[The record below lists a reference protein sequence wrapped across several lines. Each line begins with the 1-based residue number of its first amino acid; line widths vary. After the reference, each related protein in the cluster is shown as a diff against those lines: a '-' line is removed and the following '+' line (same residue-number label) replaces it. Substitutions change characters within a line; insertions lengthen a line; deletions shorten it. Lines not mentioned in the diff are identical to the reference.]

1 MIPPSLKLRGASHA
15 TRVIVVASTVLAAF
29 AEAYLATAYW
39 PRQTIWLTTAS
50 LVVMAVIGSRV
61 RSVALPAVL
70 SMPYLMPA
78 LLLVWRGDENS
89 SLDFFWMMPLLGLVL
104 SGPGALRWSLPAR
117 WQWPLVTWAAI
128 VAISWPIVFLRETD
142 FALWVMPLSVSNTSV
157 GRSPWE
163 VNQNVTYFA
172 VAHTLGILWVD
183 ALCRWYARDRE
194 RFIREVIYPL
204 AATAA
209 IGSLVAIYQGF
220 VDLSFLNRGFW
231 TYMLRAAGTHGDPNK
246 LGAVAAFWALGTV
259 VLARRFPSPWSALVS
274 TLSIVVGV
282 GAVWISGSRT
292 GLAAI
297 AVGLTL
303 SAYSAIRASRLD
315 ARRLATV
322 SIGVL
327 VVAVGVA
334 VALQN
339 ASTHTIVQRG
349 TLGYL
354 PFFGDR
360 GFVNSVN
367 ELLWERNG
375 YGPAAIQM
383 IQEHPIEGVGVGMF
397 HTLVHDFG
405 SLRGYSGERALTTD
419 NAQNWFRHILAEQG
433 IVGIIPVVWWGVLL
447 AMLLFTRGGQG
458 DRLSIGLL
466 RGALIGFAVASMFGM
481 PGQAA
486 AVAVTF
492 WTFVFWLLL
501 ERSPSPGFGGT
512 SDFDAPRPAVLSS
525 WSRPATIA
533 AVVLIAVHASMT
545 VLSARGDLWPR
556 NRSVRFGWLY
566 QYGMSELEPDPGGN
580 PVQRRWTI
588 SPRSLAMVPVKGK
601 VLKFVAW
608 IDHPDGDER
617 PVKTKVWADGTLVFD
632 GAIKRS
638 APLFM
643 DIPATPGRSHMILE
657 TQIDRLWAPRDYGQR
672 DLRALGLSIRDWVW
686 E

>member
-1 MIPPSLKLRGASHA
+1 MIPASLKLRGASHA

-29 AEAYLATAYW
+29 AEAYLATPYW
-39 PRQTIWLTTAS
+39 PPQTIWLATSS
-50 LVVMAVIGSRV
+50 LVAMALIGSRV
-61 RSVALPAVL
+61 RAVALPLVL
-70 SMPYLMPA
+70 SMPYVMPA

-117 WQWPLVTWAAI
+117 WQWPLVTWATI
-128 VAISWPIVFLRETD
+128 VATSWPIVFLRETD
-142 FALWVMPLSVSNTSV
+142 FALWVLPLSVSNTSV
-157 GRSPWE
+157 GFNPWE

-172 VAHTLGILWVD
+172 VLHMLGILWVD
-183 ALCRWYARDRE
+183 ALCRWYTGDRE
-194 RFIREVIYPL
+194 RFTREVVYPL

-209 IGSLVAIYQGF
+209 IGSIVAIYQGF

-259 VLARRFPSPWSALVS
+259 VLARRFPSPWSAIVS

-297 AVGLTL
+297 AVGLTIA
-303 SAYSAIRASRLD
+303 AYEAIRASRLD

-322 SIGVL
+322 GIGALVL
-327 VVAVGVA
+327 AGGVV

-360 GFVNSVN
+360 GIVNSAN
-367 ELLWERNG
+367 ELLWERFG
-375 YGPAAIQM
+375 YGPAAIEM
-383 IQEHPIEGVGVGMF
+383 IKEHPIEGVGVGMF
-397 HTLVHDFG
+397 HSLVHDFG
-405 SLRGYSGERALTTD
+405 TLRGYSGERALTTD
-419 NAQNWFRHILAEQG
+419 NAQNWLRHILAEQG
-433 IVGIIPVVWWGVLL
+433 ILGSIPVVWWCVLL
-447 AMLLFTRGGQG
+447 AMLLFTRGGGVQG

-466 RGALIGFAVASMFGM
+466 RGALIGFVVASMFGM

-486 AVAVTF
+486 AVAATF
-492 WTFVFWLLL
+492 WVFVFWLLL
-501 ERSPSPGFGGT
+501 ERPST
-512 SDFDAPRPAVLSS
+512 AASAASR

-533 AVVLIAVHASMT
+533 AVVLIVAHAGMT
-545 VLSARGDLWPR
+545 VVDARGDLWPR
-556 NRSVRFGWLY
+556 HRSMRFGWFY
-566 QYGMSELEPDPGGN
+566 KYGMSEPEPDPGGN
-580 PVQRRWTI
+580 PVERRWTI
-588 SPRSLAMVPVKGK
+588 MPKSLAVVPVSGK

-617 PVKTKVWADGTLVFD
+617 PVKTKVWADGTLVFN
-632 GAIKRS
+632 GEITRS
-638 APLFM
+638 APLLL
-643 DIPATPGRSHMILE
+643 DIPATPGRSHMVLE
-657 TQIDRLWAPRDYGQR
+657 TEIDRLWAPRDYGQR
-672 DLRALGLSIRDWVW
+672 DPRALGLSIRDWVW
-686 E
+686 Q